1 MTLVVIG
8 FAAMAAVML
17 GVPLVLGRSAR
28 RRRLRVGTS
37 GGAVVMRMP
46 RGHNAILGAM
56 AVVPSAAF
64 AVLALSVEW
73 QPGSE
78 ANGWALAGFMGLL
91 GGLAGGY
98 LFALEARGC
107 IRLDERSIEKVGAL
121 RSTRAPWSDVEKLSF
136 NQVNRWFFLTLKG
149 GAKIYVAEGLEG
161 IADFAEM
168 ALRCLPPAVLAASPD
183 VAEELR
189 ELAAS

>member
-1 MTLVVIG
+1 VTLVLIG
-8 FAAMAAVML
+8 FAAMAALML
-17 GVPLVLGRSAR
+17 GVPLLLGRIAR
-28 RRRLRVGTS
+28 RRRLRLGTS

-56 AVVPSAAF
+56 AVLPSAAF
-64 AVLALSVEW
+64 AALALSVEW

-78 ANGWALAGFMGLL
+78 ANGWALAAFMGLL

-98 LFALEARGC
+98 LFALEARGR

-136 NQVNRWFFLTLKG
+136 NPVNRWFFLTLKG

-161 IADFAEM
+161 IGDFAEM
-168 ALRCLPPAVLAASPD
+168 ALRCLPPAVLAGSPD